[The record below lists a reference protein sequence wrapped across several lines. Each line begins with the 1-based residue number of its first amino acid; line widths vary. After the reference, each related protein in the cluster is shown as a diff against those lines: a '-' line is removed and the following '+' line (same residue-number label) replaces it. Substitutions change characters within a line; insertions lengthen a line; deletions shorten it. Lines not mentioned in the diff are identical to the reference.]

1 MDIVILGSIKQT
13 IKPFEGI
20 AIKEVKQTAVL
31 TDDHNLQTENNQ
43 IFFDYLIIGDFSLI
57 KSDKQNLMLLEMVFP
72 IVNFYRQTSC
82 ENIYY
87 VDGPEALNQALFHIV
102 DGDL

>member
-31 TDDHNLQTENNQ
+31 TDDPLFYSCCTKKSKKV
-43 IFFDYLIIGDFSLI
+43 FSL
-57 KSDKQNLMLLEMVFP
+57 L
-72 IVNFYRQTSC
+72 
-82 ENIYY
+82 
-87 VDGPEALNQALFHIV
+87 GLFSI
-102 DGDL
+102 